1 MPIGIRGFQKGHK
14 VFKGIE
20 KGWFTKGQSKP
31 KGAYAFEKEENNP
44 MWKGGKNKDHG
55 HYILILKPEHPFCS
69 RHGYVLEH
77 RIIIEAHLGR
87 YLKST
92 EITHHRNEIRDDN
105 RIENLMLFNGKS
117 AHQRFHYNPDNVKPE
132 EIICDGRKLTIR
144 SRDVCGRFRQE
155 RI

>member
-105 RIENLMLFNGKS
+105 RIENFILFKNEGFHMWFHRKNGNYSKG
-117 AHQRFHYNPDNVKPE
+117 
-132 EIICDGRKLTIR
+132 IIFDGRKLKKR
-144 SRDVCGRFRQE
+144 SGE
-155 RI
+155 IK